1 MDTLEGQKSRVRN
14 ALSSELDNLER
25 LLTEQLAQKL
35 AECDA
40 AFAAENQKHVQE
52 IGILQFKAARA
63 GDLEAENVRLRA
75 ELEAAKGR
83 HTQLEA
89 NAGKDAEQARDSNAR
104 AASTISAEEHNRV
117 KDELAKYERD
127 YRKIVFAHSVL
138 KTRVQY
144 YKGMMREWRVYD
156 KDWILGH
163 PKRQAKFFP
172 EDIAKPTGSI
182 PAHDERLSNASS
194 APSPPAYP
202 ADFRSCASG
211 DSRST
216 SPQEQNPIAE
226 NSSPGQRFDAASGY
240 RGKPKA
246 LTDQIIATQAA
257 IDHGHDADLED
268 LTQSDESEEHPSTA
282 IPPSTPRSK
291 TLARDNGAKALPADS
306 GSSPIVVFARCLKR
320 KRFTNECK
328 ASVRVHEDFQKSPHA
343 SKSRSVKD
351 EVSSSS
357 PLLFAQSLHLRDLQD
372 SLDLDD
378 VGDQLTTPRKRQ
390 RLESSM
396 LAPPLTPDK
405 QDMLLDD
412 MSEAEHGESGSPLVK
427 DEESRHFSHA
437 NVNPCEQLAG
447 KASQDN
453 NEQQLKLRN
462 VEKRAYIGAH
472 NDRVI
477 ERQETAKQSPNGSKL
492 SMPED
497 QIPATGGAHRLCTPQ
512 GGGDTEQIRAEFAT
526 PIILRLTDHNT
537 RILPRTSKG
546 PVKRQNPPDLR
557 DRGAAAV
564 PALAEDGEDF
574 SSSDTHTDPITA
586 KKASKIPDIHHRLG
600 ALLSEPFAAKGLSPL
615 PLSRTPGGVR
625 GQTASR
631 TPLERTYYYTG
642 LKALTTPSK
651 VPAKTPGPLESA
663 LDGNKALNEGSKSA
677 RAAPR
682 VPAAKPMFRKP
693 PNFDEPLEARPEHEP
708 LRARPMHRLR
718 LEDFKLNPA
727 HSGYAYHE
735 SVRKHDEKKT
745 ISGCTD
751 KNCPRCKE
759 IRKFVENSGYAN
771 LAGQNRED
779 IDQRLMEDFVGGD
792 RRRLSRM
799 SAEEEKEILTKA
811 QMQQFADQFG
821 KHKQRFDRAQSPV
834 GFWDVEFPST
844 QEDEQNRKAV
854 EIRKR
859 EKVKERYWEA
869 VREGGRYVFA
879 DE

>member
-1 MDTLEGQKSRVRN
+1 MN
-14 ALSSELDNLER
+14 LSG
-25 LLTEQLAQKL
+25 
-35 AECDA
+35 DA
-40 AFAAENQKHVQE
+40 AFAAESQEHVQE

-63 GDLEAENVRLRA
+63 GDLEAENVKLRD

-83 HTQLEA
+83 HAQLEA

-104 AASTISAEEHNRV
+104 APLTVSTEDHNRV

-127 YRKIVFAHSVL
+127 YRRIVFAHSVL
-138 KTRVQY
+138 KSRVQH
-144 YKGMMREWRVYD
+144 YKDMTREWRAYV
-156 KDWILGH
+156 KDWVLRH
-163 PKRQAKFFP
+163 PTRQAKFFP
-172 EDIAKPTGSI
+172 EDSAKPTRSI

-202 ADFRSCASG
+202 ADFLPCASG
-211 DSRST
+211 VSRST
-216 SPQEQNPIAE
+216 SPKEQNPTAE
-226 NSSPGQRFDAASGY
+226 SSSPGQRYDAASGY
-240 RGKPKA
+240 RRKPKA

-282 IPPSTPRSK
+282 ILPSTPRSK
-291 TLARDNGAKALPADS
+291 TLARDNGANALPADS
-306 GSSPIVVFARCLKR
+306 GSSPVVVFARSLKR
-320 KRFTNECK
+320 KRSTNKSK

-357 PLLFAQSLHLRDLQD
+357 PLLFAQGLHLGEFQD

-378 VGDQLTTPRKRQ
+378 VGDHLTTPRKRQ
-390 RLESSM
+390 RLEQTRLRSSM

-412 MSEAEHGESGSPLVK
+412 MPEAEHGESGSPLVQ
-427 DEESRHFSHA
+427 DEDSRHFSHA
-437 NVNPCEQLAG
+437 NVNPRGQLAG
-447 KASQDN
+447 KASQDDE
-453 NEQQLKLRN
+453 EQQSKLRK
-462 VEKRAYIGAH
+462 VEKKVQVGVH
-472 NDRVI
+472 NNRVI
-477 ERQETAKQSPNGSKL
+477 ERQETAKQSPSGGKL
-492 SMPED
+492 SMHED
-497 QIPATGGAHRLCTPQ
+497 QIPATGGAHRLRTPQ
-512 GGGDTEQIRAEFAT
+512 GGRDTEQIKAEFAT
-526 PIILRLTDHNT
+526 PVILRPTDPNT
-537 RILPRTSKG
+537 RILPRTNESLAQ
-546 PVKRQNPPDLR
+546 RQLPRISR
-557 DRGAAAV
+557 DSGAAAV
-564 PALAEDGEDF
+564 PALAEDEEDL
-574 SSSDTHTDPITA
+574 STSDTHTDPITA

-600 ALLSEPFAAKGLSPL
+600 ALLNEPFAAKDLPPL
-615 PLSRTPGGVR
+615 PLSRTPGGSR
-625 GQTASR
+625 GQTESR
-631 TPLERTYYYTG
+631 TPLARTYYHTG
-642 LKALTTPSK
+642 LKALTTPST
-651 VPAKTPGPLESA
+651 VPAKRPGLLESA
-663 LDGNKALNEGSKSA
+663 LDGNKALDEGSKSA

-682 VPAAKPMFRKP
+682 VPAAKPIFRKP

-718 LEDFKLNPA
+718 LEDFKLNPT
-727 HSGYAYHE
+727 HSDYAYHE
-735 SVRKHDEKKT
+735 SVRKHDEKKA

-771 LAGQNRED
+771 LPGQNREE

-799 SAEEEKEILTKA
+799 SAEEKKEILTKA
-811 QMQQFADQFG
+811 QMQQFADKFG

-834 GFWDVEFPST
+834 GFWDLGFPST

-854 EIRKR
+854 EVRKR
-859 EKVKERYWEA
+859 EMVEERYWEA
-869 VREGGRYVFA
+869 VREGGRYIFA